1 MPVYIGDYLSDTMD
15 LTTEEHGCYFLL
27 LMHYWKKGQLTDDIE
42 KLLKITGLS
51 NDKKY
56 VLTEILNTYFQHNN
70 GQYLQK
76 RAEEEIQKANSR
88 REASRES
95 GKLGGR
101 PKGSKNKAS
110 KKPTKNLSVPEKKP
124 RPNLDPN
131 LEKSSSSSSSSLSSP
146 LSLLIPEPD
155 LPASPA
161 GGNNHREKEKDK
173 EKDKRIKV
181 LIDYYH
187 DAFVHRTKQKPTI
200 TGQWGRNLKLLLRAH
215 TEDTVKRVIDTFF
228 AYDKRTRF
236 SFSDFMRTFDNLLQ
250 RATGQLKESQ
260 YPKARCPYCDEVLP
274 KHKEDCVSQKGS
286 RK

>member
-1 MPVYIGDYLSDTMD
+1 MD

-131 LEKSSSSSSSSLSSP
+131 LEKSSSSSSLSLSSP
-146 LSLLIPEPD
+146 SESKSQLRHMPPAALNGDDRYIYHLIEQAFLSKNQDFDYGREGPHIVKLEKKALAR
-155 LPASPA
+155 ASPEA
-161 GGNNHREKEKDK
+161 FIKQAIVVFWDLTHSNDKLFKDQPFLPSILDSSGMWPRVMKRIEQLEGQEIDPDTEHFLDNLFKEK
-173 EKDKRIKV
+173 
-181 LIDYYH
+181 
-187 DAFVHRTKQKPTI
+187 
-200 TGQWGRNLKLLLRAH
+200 
-215 TEDTVKRVIDTFF
+215 
-228 AYDKRTRF
+228 
-236 SFSDFMRTFDNLLQ
+236 
-250 RATGQLKESQ
+250 
-260 YPKARCPYCDEVLP
+260 KA
-274 KHKEDCVSQKGS
+274 
-286 RK
+286 